1 MRPLRILRTEAI
13 SHPQMNDI
21 MRDLQIAR
29 IADEIPDTILF
40 TEHPEIVTVGPKA
53 RRDGVIVSLGYNT
66 LDVDR
71 GGGIT
76 YHGPGQLVVYPII
89 RWEGDEQSVPGVI
102 DRLEQWMIAA
112 LQVIGIEGVH
122 DERMQGVWV
131 NERKICSIG
140 LSFLKWVSR
149 HGLAINIDTESGR
162 VEALDGCGLESGLT
176 TSLHSLGY
184 THDLEGR
191 LIDRNRLEEALLQTA
206 TAALGRT
213 PLNPIDFQN

>member
-1 MRPLRILRTEAI
+1 MCI
-13 SHPQMNDI
+13 
-21 MRDLQIAR
+21 RDR
-29 IADEIPDTILF
+29 
-40 TEHPEIVTVGPKA
+40 
-53 RRDGVIVSLGYNT
+53 
-66 LDVDR
+66 
-71 GGGIT
+71 
-76 YHGPGQLVVYPII
+76 YPII

-206 TAALGRT
+206 TAALGRA
-213 PLNPIDFQN
+213 PLPPLDFEI

>member
-1 MRPLRILRTEAI
+1 
-13 SHPQMNDI
+13 

-40 TEHPEIVTVGPKA
+40 TEHPEVVTVGPKA
-53 RRDGVIVSLGYNT
+53 RRDGVIVPPGYDT

-89 RWEGDEQSVPGVI
+89 RWEGNEQSVPGVI
-102 DRLEQWMIAA
+102 DILEQWMIAA
-112 LQVIGIEGVH
+112 LQDIGVDGNH
-122 DERMQGVWV
+122 DDRMQGVWV
-131 NERKICSIG
+131 DGSKVCSIG

-149 HGLAINIDTESGR
+149 HGLALNINTESGR

-176 TSLHSLGY
+176 TSLHALGHSL
-184 THDLEGR
+184 DLDGQ
-191 LIDRNRLEEALLQTA
+191 LIDRNRVEKALIQTA
-206 TAALGRT
+206 ITALGRT
-213 PLNPIDFQN
+213 PLNPIDFET

>member
-1 MRPLRILRTEAI
+1 
-13 SHPQMNDI
+13 

-40 TEHPEIVTVGPKA
+40 TEHPEVVTVGPKA
-53 RRDGVIVSLGYNT
+53 RRDGVIVPPGYDT

-112 LQVIGIEGVH
+112 LQDIGVDGYH
-122 DERMQGVWV
+122 DDRMQGVWV
-131 NERKICSIG
+131 DGGKVCSIG

-176 TSLHSLGY
+176 TSLHALGHSL
-184 THDLEGR
+184 DLDGL
-191 LIDRNRLEEALLQTA
+191 LIDRGRIEQALIKTA
-206 TAALGRT
+206 ITALGRT
-213 PLNPIDFQN
+213 PLHPIDFET

>member
-1 MRPLRILRTEAI
+1 
-13 SHPQMNDI
+13 

-40 TEHPEIVTVGPKA
+40 TEHPEVVTVGPKA
-53 RRDGVIVSLGYNT
+53 RRDGVIVPPGYDT

-112 LQVIGIEGVH
+112 LQDIGVDGYH
-122 DERMQGVWV
+122 DDRMQGVWV
-131 NERKICSIG
+131 DGCKICSIG

-176 TSLHSLGY
+176 TSLHALGHSL
-184 THDLEGR
+184 DLDGL
-191 LIDRNRLEEALLQTA
+191 LIDRSRVEQALIKTA
-206 TAALGRT
+206 ITALGRT
-213 PLNPIDFQN
+213 PLHPIDFEA

>member
-1 MRPLRILRTEAI
+1 
-13 SHPQMNDI
+13 

-40 TEHPEIVTVGPKA
+40 TEHPEVVTVGPKA
-53 RRDGVIVSLGYNT
+53 RRDGVIVPPGYDT

-89 RWEGDEQSVPGVI
+89 RWEGNEQSVPGVI
-102 DRLEQWMIAA
+102 DILEQWMIAA
-112 LQVIGIEGVH
+112 LQDIGVDGNH
-122 DERMQGVWV
+122 DDRMQGVWV
-131 NERKICSIG
+131 DGSKVCSIG

-149 HGLAINIDTESGR
+149 HGLALNINTESGR

-176 TSLHSLGY
+176 TSLHALDHSL
-184 THDLEGR
+184 DLDGQ
-191 LIDRNRLEEALLQTA
+191 LIDRNRVEKALIQTA
-206 TAALGRT
+206 ITALGRT
-213 PLNPIDFQN
+213 PLNPIDFET

>member
-1 MRPLRILRTEAI
+1 
-13 SHPQMNDI
+13 

-40 TEHPEIVTVGPKA
+40 TEHPEVVTVGPKA
-53 RRDGVIVSLGYNT
+53 RRDGVIVPPGYDT

-89 RWEGDEQSVPGVI
+89 RWEGNEQSVPGVI
-102 DRLEQWMIAA
+102 DILEQWMIAA
-112 LQVIGIEGVH
+112 LQDIGVDGNH
-122 DERMQGVWV
+122 DDRMQGVWV
-131 NERKICSIG
+131 DGSKVCSIG

-176 TSLHSLGY
+176 TSLHALGHSL
-184 THDLEGR
+184 DLDGQ
-191 LIDRNRLEEALLQTA
+191 LIDRSRVEQALIQTA
-206 TAALGRT
+206 ITALGRT
-213 PLNPIDFQN
+213 PLHPIDFET

>member
-1 MRPLRILRTEAI
+1 MRPLRILRTQAI
-13 SHPQMNDI
+13 SHPQMDGI
-21 MRDLQIAR
+21 MRDLQTAR

-53 RRDGVIVSLGYNT
+53 RRDGVIVPSGYDT

-89 RWEGDEQSVPGVI
+89 RWEGAEQSVPGVI
-102 DRLEQWMIAA
+102 ERLEQWMIAA

-122 DERMQGVWV
+122 DDRMQGVWV
-131 NERKICSIG
+131 NGRKICSIG

-149 HGLAINIDTESGR
+149 HGLAINIDTELGR
-162 VEALDGCGLESGLT
+162 VESLDGCGLESGLT
-176 TSLHSLGY
+176 TSLHSLGH

-191 LIDRNRLEEALLQTA
+191 LINRSRLEEALLQTA
-206 TAALGRT
+206 TVALGRT
-213 PLNPIDFQN
+213 PLTPIDFEN

>member
-1 MRPLRILRTEAI
+1 
-13 SHPQMNDI
+13 

-40 TEHPEIVTVGPKA
+40 TEHPEVVTVGPKA
-53 RRDGVIVSLGYNT
+53 RRDGVIVPPGYDT

-89 RWEGDEQSVPGVI
+89 RWEGNEQSVPGVI
-102 DRLEQWMIAA
+102 DILEQWMIAA
-112 LQVIGIEGVH
+112 LQDIGVDGNH
-122 DERMQGVWV
+122 DDRMQGVWV
-131 NERKICSIG
+131 DGSKVCSIG

-149 HGLAINIDTESGR
+149 HGLALNINTESGR

-176 TSLHSLGY
+176 TSLHALGRSL
-184 THDLEGR
+184 DLDGQ
-191 LIDRNRLEEALLQTA
+191 LIDRNRVEKALIQTA
-206 TAALGRT
+206 ITALGRT
-213 PLNPIDFQN
+213 PLNPIDFET